1 MPSLGQRKEEHCSG
15 LNFSNYPNLVKTID
29 VRGIDRKSVRILCV
43 CAVPSTQFWLIT
55 HSHTRSVP
63 STQFWLIT
71 HSHTRSVPSTQ
82 FWLITHSHTRSVPS
96 TQFWLITHS
105 HTRSVPSTQF
115 WLITHSHTRSVPRH
129 LQSLGGP
136 EGPEG
141 PDLRA
146 EEAAVLHQAVLL
158 AAINRRCGK
167 VISVQSL
174 TLSDRLFRCLPRLGP
189 PSTVPR
195 VMVLERV
202 TCLMTWPNHASF
214 RRLTVARRGSWGA
227 TRLLSRLRT

>member
-1 MPSLGQRKEEHCSG
+1 MFVESIEKASASSAYVRSRRLSSG
-15 LNFSNYPNLVKTID
+15 LSLTLTLAQS
-29 VRGIDRKSVRILCV
+29 RRLSSGLSL
-43 CAVPSTQFWLIT
+43 TL
-55 HSHTRSVP
+55 
-63 STQFWLIT
+63 
-71 HSHTRSVPSTQ
+71 
-82 FWLITHSHTRSVPS
+82 TRSVPS

-202 TCLMTWPNHASF
+202 S
-214 RRLTVARRGSWGA
+214 
-227 TRLLSRLRT
+227 

>member
-15 LNFSNYPNLVKTID
+15 LNFSNYPNSVKTID

-43 CAVPSTQFWLIT
+43 CA
-55 HSHTRSVP
+55 
-63 STQFWLIT
+63 
-71 HSHTRSVPSTQ
+71 
-82 FWLITHSHTRSVPS
+82 
-96 TQFWLITHS
+96 
-105 HTRSVPSTQF
+105 VPSTQF